1 MTEATDES
9 ARAGVLNDLNRES
22 SSHLPPEAVMV
33 ATAGAEALAAT
44 PDCPVAPEALIPD
57 SIRLLCWN
65 IQKQRSPA
73 IHDAL
78 RDYAGTTQLA
88 LLQEVWLEERLGSCF
103 SHPWQ
108 AEFHQ
113 GWRSPRRTTGVMT
126 LAHAP
131 ASRSR
136 GRTSQEPLLRTAKA
150 TSLCHYPLIDREEDL
165 LVVNIHAINFSLGT
179 RGYRQQ
185 LQHIAT
191 EIRQHRG
198 AVIFA
203 GDLNAWSRERQAILD
218 EFCAFLGLTEVPYD
232 EDERTRVMKRPLD
245 YIFVRDVEILA
256 ARAAHHPCSDHNPLE
271 VTLGC

>member
-1 MTEATDES
+1 MKTGVPTLPARPARPATGS
-9 ARAGVLNDLNRES
+9 TSR
-22 SSHLPPEAVMV
+22 LPPEAVIV
-33 ATAGAEALAAT
+33 RATGAETLMVPPASA
-44 PDCPVAPEALIPD
+44 VAPEALIPD
-57 SIRLLCWN
+57 NISLLCWN

-78 RDYAGTTQLA
+78 RHYAGSTQLA

-113 GWRSPRRTTGVMT
+113 GWRSARRTTGVMT

-131 ASRSR
+131 ASRSQ

-150 TSLCHYPLIDREEDL
+150 TSLCHYPLIDREDDL

-179 RGYRQQ
+179 RGYRRQ
-185 LQHIAT
+185 LQHVAT

-198 AVIFA
+198 PVIFA

-232 EDERTRVMKRPLD
+232 EDARTRVMKRPLD
-245 YIFVRDVEILA
+245 YIFVRDAEILA
-256 ARAAHHPCSDHNPLE
+256 ARAAQHPCSDHNPLE
-271 VTLGC
+271 VTLSC

>member
-1 MTEATDES
+1 MTDAIAES
-9 ARAGVLNDLNRES
+9 AGTRVLNTPETEPS
-22 SSHLPPEAVMV
+22 SRLPPEGVIAAAPETEEM
-33 ATAGAEALAAT
+33 LAAPAST
-44 PDCPVAPEALIPD
+44 VAPVALIPD
-57 SIRLLCWN
+57 SIGLLCWN
-65 IQKQRSPA
+65 IQKQRSPT

-78 RDYAGTTQLA
+78 RDYADTTQLV

-113 GWRSPRRTTGVMT
+113 GWRSLRRTTGVMT

-131 ASRSR
+131 ASRSL

-185 LQHIAT
+185 LQNIVS

-198 AVIFA
+198 PVIFA

-218 EFCAFLGLTEVPYD
+218 EFCAFLGLNEVPYD
-232 EDERTRVMKRPLD
+232 QDERTRVMKRPLD
-245 YIFVRDVEILA
+245 YIFVRDAEILA

-271 VTLGC
+271 VTLSC